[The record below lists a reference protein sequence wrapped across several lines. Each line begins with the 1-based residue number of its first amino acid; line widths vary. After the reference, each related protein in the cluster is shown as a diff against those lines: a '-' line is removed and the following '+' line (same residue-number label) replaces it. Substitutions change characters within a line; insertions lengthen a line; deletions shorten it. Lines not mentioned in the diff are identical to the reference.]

1 MRSRPTVILVT
12 VFLCLF
18 FSLCWPA
25 LAQEAPDQ
33 EGGSIFVGQLIN
45 FVVLFGTLAYFLWK
59 PLNNY
64 LKGKSKEIAELLKQS
79 EDLKADSLSKLEQTR
94 IRLGQLEEEIKSMKL
109 VAEKEALS
117 ERERIKEEA
126 RRESEKLK
134 KMAREEID
142 MLAKISLSDLKAY
155 AINLGVALA
164 EKRMREKLTPEL
176 HRKLIHK
183 SMDNLRT
190 ADEQSVNSSKVAVI
204 Y

>member
-64 LKGKSKEIAELLKQS
+64 LKGKSEEIAELLKQS

-190 ADEQSVNSSKVAVI
+190 ADEQSVNS
-204 Y
+204 

>member
-1 MRSRPTVILVT
+1 LRSRPTVILVT

-64 LKGKSKEIAELLKQS
+64 LKGKSEEIAELLKQS

-190 ADEQSVNSSKVAVI
+190 ADEQSVNS
-204 Y
+204 